1 VIGDWAS
8 YQSPITNHQHMKIL
22 HTADW
27 HLGQKFLAKDRIEEH
42 RLALE
47 WLYNTI
53 NDQNIDVL
61 LIAGDIF
68 DIGNPPNYA
77 RQMYYK
83 FLTSLQSTKCRHVVI
98 IGGNH
103 DSPSMINAPK
113 ELLQILNVH
122 VVGAATDDIQDE
134 IIVLE
139 NNDKE
144 TELVV
149 AAVPFLRDRDLRT
162 SVAGETGLE
171 RIAKIREGIVQH
183 FQKAGEVVEEYASFP
198 IPIIAMGHLYA
209 KGASATDKQNNIYI
223 GDVANIEAAQFPTIF
238 KYIALGHLHRTQ
250 MVQKQEHI
258 RYSGSLIPVNFG
270 EILDKKS
277 INILEWDKDQLKNIE
292 TVKIPRFRNLIAI
305 EGSLEKVQERLEK
318 INENQKG
325 ILIPWVEI
333 TVVLEETIPHLDATI
348 REFSKDFR
356 LEILKIRAIKKQ
368 QALESLTNFV
378 TLDDLSPLEVFEK
391 KCDSEGTMVVA
402 EREAMLH
409 TFRELQNWMNDRE
422 DKD

>member
-1 VIGDWAS
+1 VIGDWTS

-162 SVAGETGLE
+162 SVAGET
-171 RIAKIREGIVQH
+171 
-183 FQKAGEVVEEYASFP
+183 
-198 IPIIAMGHLYA
+198 IIAMGHLYA